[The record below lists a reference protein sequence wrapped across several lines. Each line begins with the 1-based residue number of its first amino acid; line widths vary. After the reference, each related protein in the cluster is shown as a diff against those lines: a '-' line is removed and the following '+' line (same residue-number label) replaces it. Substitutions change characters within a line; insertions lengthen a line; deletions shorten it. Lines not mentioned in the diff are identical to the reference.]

1 MEKLLKKALAGDI
14 RSIARI
20 ISLIENDT
28 PEKDELLKRIYPL
41 SGRAMVLGITGSPG
55 AGKSTLTDKVIESFR
70 RRGKKVAVIAVDP
83 SSPFSG
89 GAILADRIRMQRHTG
104 DPGVYIRSMGTRG
117 SLGGL
122 SRGAKES
129 LILLDA
135 CGYDVI
141 IIETVGVG
149 QSEVDIIKIADTV
162 CVVLVPGMG
171 DDIQIMKAGIM
182 EIANVFAINKADKPG
197 VDRVAAEVRLMLDLV
212 KDKSWTPPVHLTV
225 AEDGTGVEELVDS
238 LVAHGAF
245 LKENPDGVRREWRR
259 LAFEVEAVLLQSLTR
274 LAEREWSAHRTD
286 EVMNLLLS
294 RRTNPYAVAE
304 DVLRKILPCDRA
316 DRGATEEEDSPDVA
330 ANDG

>member
-1 MEKLLKKALAGDI
+1 LLEKALGGDI

-20 ISLIENDT
+20 ISLIENDN
-28 PEKDELLKRIYPL
+28 PEKDTLLKRVYPMT
-41 SGRAMVLGITGSPG
+41 GKAIVLGITGSPG
-55 AGKSTLTDKVIESFR
+55 AGKSTLTDKVIEHFR
-70 RRGKKVAVIAVDP
+70 RQGKKVGVIAVDP

-104 DPGVYIRSMGTRG
+104 DSGVYIRSMGTRG

-122 SRGAKES
+122 SRGTRES
-129 LILLDA
+129 VILLDA

-162 CVVLVPGMG
+162 CLVLVPGMG

-212 KDKSWTPPVHLTV
+212 KDRPWVPPVHLTV
-225 AEDGTGVEELVDS
+225 AENGTGIEELVAS
-238 LVAHGAF
+238 IASHSVF
-245 LKENPDGVRREWRR
+245 LKSNPDGVRREWRR
-259 LAFEVEAVLLQSLTR
+259 LAFEVEEILLQHITR
-274 LAEREWSAHRTD
+274 MTEKSWNAYKTD
-286 EVMNLLLS
+286 EVMELLLS
-294 RRTNPYAVAE
+294 RKSNPYAVAE
-304 DVLRKILPCDRA
+304 DVLRKIIPGTR
-316 DRGATEEEDSPDVA
+316 VV
-330 ANDG
+330 

>member
-1 MEKLLKKALAGDI
+1 MAVDTLLEKALGGDI

-20 ISLIENDT
+20 ISLIENDN
-28 PEKDELLKRIYPL
+28 PEKDTLLKRVYPMT
-41 SGRAMVLGITGSPG
+41 GKAIVLGITGSPG
-55 AGKSTLTDKVIESFR
+55 AGKSTLTDKVIEHFR
-70 RRGKKVAVIAVDP
+70 RQGKKVGVIAVDP

-104 DPGVYIRSMGTRG
+104 DSGVYIRSMGTRG

-122 SRGAKES
+122 SRGTRES
-129 LILLDA
+129 VILLDA

-162 CVVLVPGMG
+162 CLVLVPGMG

-212 KDKSWTPPVHLTV
+212 KDRPWVPPVHLTV
-225 AEDGTGVEELVDS
+225 AENGTGIEELVAS
-238 LVAHGAF
+238 IASHSVF
-245 LKENPDGVRREWRR
+245 LKSNPDGVRREWRR
-259 LAFEVEAVLLQSLTR
+259 LAFEVEEILLQHITR
-274 LAEREWSAHRTD
+274 MTEKSWNAYKTD
-286 EVMNLLLS
+286 EVMELLLS
-294 RRTNPYAVAE
+294 RKSNPYAVAE
-304 DVLRKILPCDRA
+304 DVLRKIIPGTR
-316 DRGATEEEDSPDVA
+316 VV
-330 ANDG
+330 

>member
-1 MEKLLKKALAGDI
+1 MDTLLEKALGGNI

-20 ISLIENDT
+20 ISLIENDN
-28 PEKDELLKRIYPL
+28 PEKDVLLKRIYPMT
-41 SGRAMVLGITGSPG
+41 GKAIVLGITGSPG
-55 AGKSTLTDKVIESFR
+55 AGKSTLTDKVIEHFR
-70 RRGKKVAVIAVDP
+70 RQEKKVGVIAVDP

-122 SRGAKES
+122 SRGTRES
-129 LILLDA
+129 VILLDA

-162 CVVLVPGMG
+162 CLVLVPGMG

-212 KDKSWTPPVHLTV
+212 KDRPWVPPVHLTV
-225 AEDGTGVEELVDS
+225 AENGTGIDELVGS
-238 LVAHGAF
+238 IVSHGTF
-245 LKENPDGVRREWRR
+245 LKSNPDGIRRDWRR
-259 LAFEVEAVLLQSLTR
+259 LAFEVEEILLQHITR
-274 LAEREWSAHRTD
+274 MAEKSWNAYKTD
-286 EVMNLLLS
+286 EVMESLLS
-294 RRTNPYAVAE
+294 RKSNPYAVAE
-304 DVLRKILPCDRA
+304 DVLQKIIPGTRL
-316 DRGATEEEDSPDVA
+316 V
-330 ANDG
+330 

>member
-1 MEKLLKKALAGDI
+1 MDTLLEKALGGDI

-20 ISLIENDT
+20 ISLIENDN
-28 PEKDELLKRIYPL
+28 PEKDTLLKRVYPMT
-41 SGRAMVLGITGSPG
+41 GKAIVLGITGSPG
-55 AGKSTLTDKVIESFR
+55 AGKSTLTDKVIEHFR
-70 RRGKKVAVIAVDP
+70 RQGKKVGVIAVDP

-104 DPGVYIRSMGTRG
+104 DSGVYIRSMGTRG

-122 SRGAKES
+122 SRGTRES
-129 LILLDA
+129 VILLDA

-162 CVVLVPGMG
+162 CLVLVPGMG

-212 KDKSWTPPVHLTV
+212 KDRPWVPPVHLTV
-225 AEDGTGVEELVDS
+225 AENGTGIEELVAS
-238 LVAHGAF
+238 IASHSVF
-245 LKENPDGVRREWRR
+245 LKSNPDGVRREWRR
-259 LAFEVEAVLLQSLTR
+259 LAFEVEEILLQHITR
-274 LAEREWSAHRTD
+274 MTEKSWNAYKTD
-286 EVMNLLLS
+286 EVMELLLS
-294 RRTNPYAVAE
+294 RKSNPYAVAE
-304 DVLRKILPCDRA
+304 DVLRKIIPGTR
-316 DRGATEEEDSPDVA
+316 VV
-330 ANDG
+330 